1 MAPMTDPDDHF
12 DEQFDEQFEGWLD
25 RHRVEPLS
33 PAPGAFERISRSA
46 RRRRTV
52 RVTAVAAAVAV
63 ALTGATGVAY
73 RLATGP
79 GPVLR
84 PGASAS
90 PSRSAALSPE
100 PPSPQPPVPAE
111 PPSSPATS
119 TPVQSAR
126 CHTGELKATARAG
139 PGGGAAGSEY
149 VWLVFTNVSGRTC
162 TLYGYPGVSWV
173 TGPSGQQ
180 VNDPVQR
187 RTDVTPARV
196 VLTPGGVAHAQVRHA
211 NPEMYGPDCHPV
223 RVAGFRVYPPDETAP
238 VFVPWANQACSV
250 QGVNVG
256 EVWPIAAGL
265 SE

>member
-12 DEQFDEQFEGWLD
+12 DDQFEGWLD

-33 PAPGAFERISRSA
+33 PAPGAFERIARSA
-46 RRRRTV
+46 DRRRTV

-73 RLATGP
+73 SIATGP
-79 GPVLR
+79 GPVLP

-90 PSRSAALSPE
+90 PSRSASPSPE
-100 PPSPQPPVPAE
+100 QPSPQPPVSAE

-126 CHTGELKATARAG
+126 CHTGELKVTSQAG

-180 VNDPVQR
+180 VNDPTER
-187 RTDVTPARV
+187 AGATPARV
-196 VLTPGGVAHAQVRHA
+196 VLAPGGVAHAQVRHA

-223 RVAGFRVYPPDETAP
+223 QVAGFRVYPPDETAA
-238 VFVPWANQACSV
+238 VFVPWASQACSAK
-250 QGVNVG
+250 GVNLG

-265 SE
+265 NE

>member
-1 MAPMTDPDDHF
+1 MAPMTDPDNHF
-12 DEQFDEQFEGWLD
+12 DRQFEGWLD

-73 RLATGP
+73 SIATGP
-79 GPVLR
+79 GPVLP

-90 PSRSAALSPE
+90 PSRSASPSPE
-100 PPSPQPPVPAE
+100 PPSPQPPVSAE

-126 CHTGELKATARAG
+126 CHTGELKVTARAG

-180 VNDPVQR
+180 VNDPTER
-187 RTDVTPARV
+187 AGATPALV

-211 NPEMYGPDCHPV
+211 NPELYGPDCHPV
-223 RVAGFRVYPPDETAP
+223 QVAGFRVYPPDETAA
-238 VFVPWANQACSV
+238 VFVPWASQACSAN
-250 QGVNVG
+250 GVNVG
-256 EVWPIAAGL
+256 EVWPIVAGL